1 MITFVFFASLRGSF
15 FRAPGERFIEWRQR
29 RDKFSR
35 QYPRPFRKPRWAFA
49 NLARDSVVQAKLVA
63 NRPSQSARR
72 NEEPCENRG

>member
-1 MITFVFFASLRGSF
+1 MITFVFSHHCVVRFFAL
-15 FRAPGERFIEWRQR
+15 PGERFIEWRQR
-29 RDKFSR
+29 RDKFSW

-72 NEEPCENRG
+72 K